1 MNVLDLDSKQYTS
14 PPRMNRMNQ
23 YFFMN
28 EIQFENVIFRWY
40 YMPSIEV
47 IVVLVVVAVL
57 S

>member
-14 PPRMNRMNQ
+14 PPRMNQ
-23 YFFMN
+23 YFLIN